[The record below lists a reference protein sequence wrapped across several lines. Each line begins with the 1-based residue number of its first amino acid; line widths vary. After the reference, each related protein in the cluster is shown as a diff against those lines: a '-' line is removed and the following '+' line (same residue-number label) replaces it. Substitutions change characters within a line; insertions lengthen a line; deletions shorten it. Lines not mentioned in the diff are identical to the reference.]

1 MNTTPSTVLAPPP
14 CPAVI
19 LRPYQEACVRRVVA
33 AYEQDR
39 HGQELLVLP
48 TAAGKTVIFSQVI
61 HELAE
66 RYGLNA
72 LIVAHTDEL
81 LTQAAEKYRQ
91 VKPSAVI
98 GKVGGGIHDY
108 GGEVTVAS
116 VDTISRPNHLAT
128 VKRIG
133 YGLVVV
139 DEAHRSAAPKYQ
151 RVLQALPDAFVL
163 KVTATPDRLDGKPI
177 SDKPPLYSTD
187 ILAMI
192 EQGFLCDVKAIAIR
206 TETSLESIHTEGG
219 DYREQD
225 LEAAVDTP
233 ERNRRVAEAY
243 REHAMGRRAICFA
256 VTVQHACN
264 LANVFTTA
272 GVPAAAVSG
281 ETPLVERKRLYHAF
295 RTGEVNVLCN
305 VLVLT
310 EGIDLPHVDCV
321 IMARPTQS
329 RALFIQCIGRGLR
342 LAPTK
347 KDCLILDLTDNCLKH
362 RLEPQH
368 LGKVLGK
375 QMKDGETVL
384 ESIQREA
391 QEKREREASGT
402 QMIRR
407 LKQKRTADL
416 TINLK
421 ARLDWQEHDDG
432 TFELVIGQ
440 DKHRILLVPSAAL
453 DGSYEVWAELAP
465 TFARQRWLAD
475 APLGWAQEHA
485 ERQARLLASNEHK
498 VVLVDRHAGW
508 RSLPVDPFGKQAAF
522 LKRFGIAGWETL
534 TRGEA
539 SDILDR
545 EFAALDKERKLRK
558 AEKVEQT
565 ASRNKSG
572 RGVA

>member
-14 CPAVI
+14 CPPVI

-39 HGQELLVLP
+39 RGQELLVLP

-61 HELAE
+61 YELAE
-66 RYGLNA
+66 RYGLHA

-81 LTQAAEKYRQ
+81 LNQAAEKYRQ
-91 VKPSAVI
+91 VKPTAVI

-116 VDTISRPNHLAT
+116 VDTISRPHHLT
-128 VKRIG
+128 TLQRIG

-151 RVLQALPDAFVL
+151 RVLQALPEAFVL

-206 TETSLESIHTEGG
+206 TETSLESIHSEGG
-219 DYREQD
+219 DYREQE
-225 LEAAVDTP
+225 LEAAIDTP

-256 VTVQHACN
+256 VTVQHAHN
-264 LANVFTTA
+264 LARAFTSA
-272 GVPAAAVSG
+272 GIPAAAISG
-281 ETPLVERKRLYHAF
+281 ETSLLERKRLYHAL

-310 EGIDLPHVDCV
+310 EGFDQPLVDCV

-375 QMKDGETVL
+375 QMKDGESVL

-391 QEKREREASGT
+391 QEKREREASGM

-407 LKQKRTADL
+407 LKEKRTADL

-440 DKHRILLVPSAAL
+440 DKHRILLVPSSAL
-453 DGSYEVWAELAP
+453 EGSYEVWAELAP

-485 ERQARLLASNEHK
+485 ERQARLLASDENK
-498 VVLVDRHAGW
+498 VVLVDRNAGW
-508 RSLPVDPFGKQAAF
+508 RSLAVDPFGKQAAF
-522 LKRFGIAGWETL
+522 LRRFGIAGWETL
-534 TRGEA
+534 TRGQA
-539 SDILDR
+539 SEILDR
-545 EFAALDKERKLRK
+545 QFAALDKERR
-558 AEKVEQT
+558 AARPSPT
-565 ASRNKSG
+565 R
-572 RGVA
+572 RRR

>member
-61 HELAE
+61 AQLAG
-66 RYGLNA
+66 RYGLHA

-81 LTQAAEKYRQ
+81 LNQAAEKYRQ

-116 VDTISRPNHLAT
+116 VDTISQPHHLT
-128 VKRIG
+128 TLQRIG

-151 RVLQALPDAFVL
+151 RVLQALPEAFVL

-206 TETSLESIHTEGG
+206 TETSLESIHSEGG
-219 DYREQD
+219 DYREQE
-225 LEAAVDTP
+225 LEAAIDTS

-256 VTVQHACN
+256 VTVQHAHN
-264 LANVFTTA
+264 LARAFTSA
-272 GVPAAAVSG
+272 GIPAAAISG
-281 ETPLVERKRLYHAF
+281 ETSLLERKRLYHAL

-391 QEKREREASGT
+391 QEKREREASGM

-407 LKQKRTADL
+407 LKEKRTADL

-421 ARLDWQEHDDG
+421 ARLNWQEHDDG

-453 DGSYEVWAELAP
+453 EGSYEVWAELAP

-485 ERQARLLASNEHK
+485 ERQARLLASDKNK
-498 VVLVDRHAGW
+498 VVLVDRNAGW
-508 RSLPVDPFGKQAAF
+508 RSLAVDPFGKQAAF
-522 LKRFGIAGWETL
+522 LKRFGIARWETL

-545 EFAALDKERKLRK
+545 EFAALNKERKRRQTGK
-558 AEKVEQT
+558 SEQA
-565 ASRNKSG
+565 ASKNKSG
-572 RGVA
+572 RNMA

>member
-1 MNTTPSTVLAPPP
+1 MNITPSTVLAPPP

-19 LRPYQEACVRRVVA
+19 LRPYQEACVRHVLA

-39 HGQELLVLP
+39 RGQELLVLP

-61 HELAE
+61 AQLAG
-66 RYGLNA
+66 RYGLHA

-81 LTQAAEKYRQ
+81 LNQAAEKYRQ

-116 VDTISRPNHLAT
+116 VDTISQPHHLT
-128 VKRIG
+128 T
-133 YGLVVV
+133 L
-139 DEAHRSAAPKYQ
+139 
-151 RVLQALPDAFVL
+151 
-163 KVTATPDRLDGKPI
+163 
-177 SDKPPLYSTD
+177 
-187 ILAMI
+187 
-192 EQGFLCDVKAIAIR
+192 EQGFLCDVKSIAIR
-206 TETSLESIHTEGG
+206 TETSLESIHSEGG
-219 DYREQD
+219 DYREQE
-225 LEAAVDTP
+225 LEAAIDTS

-256 VTVQHACN
+256 VTVQHAHN
-264 LANVFTTA
+264 LARAFTSA
-272 GVPAAAVSG
+272 GIPAAAISG
-281 ETPLVERKRLYHAF
+281 ETSLLERKRLYHAL

-310 EGIDLPHVDCV
+310 EGFDQPLVDCV

-391 QEKREREASGT
+391 QEKREREASGM
-402 QMIRR
+402 QMIGR

-421 ARLDWQEHDDG
+421 ARLDWQEHADRP
-432 TFELVIGQ
+432 FELVIGQ
-440 DKHRILLVPSAAL
+440 DNNPILLVP
-453 DGSYEVWAELAP
+453 
-465 TFARQRWLAD
+465 
-475 APLGWAQEHA
+475 
-485 ERQARLLASNEHK
+485 
-498 VVLVDRHAGW
+498 
-508 RSLPVDPFGKQAAF
+508 
-522 LKRFGIAGWETL
+522 
-534 TRGEA
+534 
-539 SDILDR
+539 
-545 EFAALDKERKLRK
+545 
-558 AEKVEQT
+558 
-565 ASRNKSG
+565 
-572 RGVA
+572 